1 MEELRLVRSRA
12 PCGSQISAPLAVHA
26 TQCDYCAGY
35 LEREREEIAA
45 RRTNVVTSSG
55 FRLGPRRV
63 AKFLVNWRD
72 RRKAAERRSA
82 IENRR
87 GRLKDRRSS

>member
-1 MEELRLVRSRA
+1 MEQLRLVRTRA

-45 RRTNVVTSSG
+45 RRSNVVTASG

-63 AKFLVNWRD
+63 AKFLAAWRD
-72 RRKAAERRSA
+72 RRKAAERRGTVS
-82 IENRR
+82 NRR
-87 GRLKDRRSS
+87 GRLRDRRS